1 MKLKNTALLIDF
13 ENLICGLSGNNNN
26 NTDSDEGLFDPSLLL
41 KLSEDQGKLTTALAY
56 ADWRHRDYNQHQF
69 KLYQHGVELVHVL
82 GRGQKNAVDLRMA
95 VDAMEMIYERPQIER
110 YVIVSGDRDF
120 IHLLKKLKL
129 HNKEIVGVS
138 PENCASEDLAE
149 LCDRFVN
156 YENLQDIF
164 DTDLRKPNGG
174 NSEMLNVFK
183 AQLRDL
189 LERHVGEQGILGAQL
204 KSLIRRHI
212 STSFDES
219 RYGFRKFIDLIL
231 ALDDVAI
238 VERNDSVGDFYIK
251 AARFENKVPRRDD
264 ADDIIPKLRA
274 KLSVLNIDWDRASR
288 DGMLA
293 FIHDNM
299 VRARTFTVNSII
311 EELEGMTFDDGR
323 VVSSRKLDG
332 YIKVCNHSSML
343 QMQHIGNGTF
353 RDREITLKNE
363 YHDIDSFISRFEYS
377 LIYKV
382 KEILPTSLNDALGIC
397 KKLLELEPE
406 DDDSYIENILKRL
419 PQKFV

>member
-1 MKLKNTALLIDF
+1 MNLKNTALLIDF
-13 ENLICGLSGNNNN
+13 ENLICGLSGNT

-41 KLSEDQGKLTTALAY
+41 KISEDQSRLTTALAY

-69 KLYQHGVELVHVL
+69 KLYQHGIELVHVL
-82 GRGQKNAVDLRMA
+82 GKGQKNAVDLRLA
-95 VDAMEMIYERPQIER
+95 VDAMEMIYERPQIDR

-120 IHLLKKLKL
+120 IHLLKKLRL

-156 YENLQDIF
+156 YESLQDIF
-164 DTDLRKPNGG
+164 DNSQKKPN
-174 NSEMLNVFK
+174 SSHSASLDVFK
-183 AQLRDL
+183 AQLSDL

-219 RYGFRKFIDLIL
+219 QYGFRKFGDMIV
-231 ALDDVAI
+231 ALSDIATI
-238 VERNDSVGDFYIK
+238 ERTDAVGDFYIK
-251 AARFENKVPRRDD
+251 AVNSDHRVLRKEDT
-264 ADDIIPKLRA
+264 DDIIPKVRA

-288 DGMLA
+288 DGMLV

-299 VRARTFTVNSII
+299 VRSEVFSVNSII
-311 EELEGMTFDDGR
+311 EELEGLTFYDGR

-332 YIKVCNHSSML
+332 YIKVCNHSNMFQL
-343 QMQHIGNGTF
+343 NQIGNGTY
-353 RDREITLKNE
+353 RDRKISLKGE
-363 YHDIDSFISRFEYS
+363 YHDIDAFISRFEYS

-382 KEILPTSLNDALGIC
+382 KEMLPTKLSHARDLC
-397 KKLLELEPE
+397 KKLFELEPE
-406 DDDSYIENILKRL
+406 DDDDYIQEILDRL

>member
-13 ENLICGLSGNNNN
+13 ENLICGLSGNCNAE
-26 NTDSDEGLFDPSLLL
+26 SDEALFDPSLLL
-41 KLSEDQGKLTTALAY
+41 KLCEDQGKLTTALAY

-69 KLYQHGVELVHVL
+69 KLYQHGIELVHVL
-82 GRGQKNAVDLRMA
+82 GKGQKNAVDLRLA
-95 VDAMEMIYERPQIER
+95 VDAMEMIYERPQIDR

-156 YENLQDIF
+156 YESLQGIF
-164 DTDLRKPNGG
+164 DSELRKPNSG
-174 NSEMLNVFK
+174 NLESLNVFK

-219 RYGFRKFIDLIL
+219 QYGYRKFIDLIL
-231 ALDDVAI
+231 ALNDIATVQ
-238 VERNDSVGDFYIK
+238 RTDSVGDFYIT
-251 AARFENKVPRRDD
+251 AARFENKAPRIEDT
-264 ADDIIPKLRA
+264 DDIISKLRA
-274 KLSVLNIDWDRASR
+274 KLSVLNIDWDRSSR

-299 VRARTFTVNSII
+299 VRTPTFSVNSII

-323 VVSSRKLDG
+323 VVNSRKLDG

-343 QMQHIGNGTF
+343 QIQHLGNGTF
-353 RDREITLKNE
+353 RDREIALKSE
-363 YHDIDSFISRFEYS
+363 YHDIDAFISRFEYS

-382 KEILPTSLNDALGIC
+382 KEMLPNSSADALEIC
-397 KKLLELEPE
+397 KKLLELQPE
-406 DDDSYIENILKRL
+406 DDDKYLENILNRL

>member
-1 MKLKNTALLIDF
+1 MNLKNTALLIDF
-13 ENLICGLSGNNNN
+13 ENLICGLSGNT

-41 KLSEDQGKLTTALAY
+41 KISEDQSRLTTALAY

-69 KLYQHGVELVHVL
+69 KLYQHGIELVHVL
-82 GRGQKNAVDLRMA
+82 GKGQKNAVDLRLA
-95 VDAMEMIYERPQIER
+95 VDAMEMIYERPQIDR

-120 IHLLKKLKL
+120 IHLLKKLRL

-156 YENLQDIF
+156 YESLQDIF
-164 DTDLRKPNGG
+164 DNSQKKPN
-174 NSEMLNVFK
+174 SSHSASLDVFK
-183 AQLRDL
+183 AQLSDL

-219 RYGFRKFIDLIL
+219 QYGFRKFGDMIV
-231 ALDDVAI
+231 ALSDIATI
-238 VERNDSVGDFYIK
+238 ERTDAVGDFYIK
-251 AARFENKVPRRDD
+251 AVNSDHRV
-264 ADDIIPKLRA
+264 LR
-274 KLSVLNIDWDRASR
+274 
-288 DGMLA
+288 
-293 FIHDNM
+293 DNM
-299 VRARTFTVNSII
+299 VRSEVFSVNSII
-311 EELEGMTFDDGR
+311 EELEGLTFYDGR

-332 YIKVCNHSSML
+332 YIKVCNHSNMFQL
-343 QMQHIGNGTF
+343 NQIGNGTY
-353 RDREITLKNE
+353 RDRKISLKGE
-363 YHDIDSFISRFEYS
+363 YHDIDAFISRFEYS

-382 KEILPTSLNDALGIC
+382 KEMLPTKLSHARDLC
-397 KKLLELEPE
+397 KKLFE
-406 DDDSYIENILKRL
+406 ILDRL

>member
-13 ENLICGLSGNNNN
+13 ENLICGLSGNST
-26 NTDSDEGLFDPSLLL
+26 TDSDEGLFDPSLLL
-41 KLSEDQGKLTTALAY
+41 KISEDQGTLTTALAY

-82 GRGQKNAVDLRMA
+82 GKGQKNAVDLRMA

-120 IHLLKKLKL
+120 IHLLKKLRL

-156 YENLQDIF
+156 YESLKDIF
-164 DTDLRKPNGG
+164 GSEVRKPNGS
-174 NSEMLNVFK
+174 NSEMLSVFK

-212 STSFDES
+212 SSSFDES

-231 ALDDVAI
+231 ALDDIAT
-238 VERNDSVGDFYIK
+238 VERSESVGDFYIK
-251 AARFENKVPRRDD
+251 AARLENAVPRKEDSD
-264 ADDIIPKLRA
+264 EIIPKLRA

-299 VRARTFTVNSII
+299 VLAESFTINSLI
-311 EELEGMTFDDGR
+311 EKLEGMNFDDGR

-343 QMQHIGNGTF
+343 QMQHVGSGTF
-353 RDREITLKNE
+353 RDREIVLKSE
-363 YHDIDSFISRFEYS
+363 YHDIDNFISRFEYS
-377 LIYKV
+377 LIYKI
-382 KEILPTSLNDALGIC
+382 KEMLPTSRTSALELC

-406 DDDSYIENILKRL
+406 DDDKYLENILDRL